1 MTQQS
6 IKDKLYEI
14 IFGTYTPAGQRF
26 DLLLIA
32 AILISVLAVTLDSI
46 AYQHQRFGQIFLY
59 IEWFFTILFTLEYL
73 VRLYCSPNPRSY
85 ARSFYGIVDLLS
97 VLPSYI
103 ALFFTGAG
111 FLMVIR
117 LLRVLRIFRILK
129 LIQYSG
135 EANILIRSML
145 MARHKIFI
153 FLFSVMIVVTIFGS
167 LMYVIEGPIFG
178 FTSIP
183 RSIYWAIVTVT
194 TVGYG
199 DITPQ
204 TVAGQFIASMA
215 MLTGYAILAVPTGI
229 LSAELI
235 TEIQRDRD
243 AFACSNCENTGHERD
258 AIYCRFCGTEL
269 LRAPPIDKQPSTK

>member
-1 MTQQS
+1 
-6 IKDKLYEI
+6 
-14 IFGTYTPAGQRF
+14 
-26 DLLLIA
+26 
-32 AILISVLAVTLDSI
+32 
-46 AYQHQRFGQIFLY
+46 
-59 IEWFFTILFTLEYL
+59 
-73 VRLYCSPNPRSY
+73 
-85 ARSFYGIVDLLS
+85 
-97 VLPSYI
+97 
-103 ALFFTGAG
+103 
-111 FLMVIR
+111 
-117 LLRVLRIFRILK
+117 
-129 LIQYSG
+129 
-135 EANILIRSML
+135 
-145 MARHKIFI
+145 
-153 FLFSVMIVVTIFGS
+153 MIVVTIFGS

>member
-1 MTQQS
+1 MAHPS
-6 IKDKLYEI
+6 IKEKLYEV

-26 DLLLIA
+26 DLCLIA

-46 AYQHQRFGQIFLY
+46 AYQHERFGRVFLY
-59 IEWFFTILFTLEYL
+59 IEWFFTILFTLEYIA
-73 VRLYCSPNPRSY
+73 RLYCSPNPRSY
-85 ARSFYGIVDLLS
+85 AKSFYGIVDFLS
-97 VLPSYI
+97 ILPSYI

-129 LIQYSG
+129 LLQYSG

-153 FLFSVMIVVTIFGS
+153 FIFSVLIIVTIFGS
-167 LMYVIEGPIFG
+167 LMYVIEGPLLG

-243 AFACSNCENTGHERD
+243 SLACSNCEKTGHERD
-258 AIYCRFCGTEL
+258 AVHCRFCGTEL
-269 LRAPPIDKQPSTK
+269 PRKIPLKK

>member
-1 MTQQS
+1 MAHPS
-6 IKDKLYEI
+6 IKEKLYEV

-26 DLLLIA
+26 DLCLIA

-46 AYQHQRFGQIFLY
+46 AYQHERFGRVFLY
-59 IEWFFTILFTLEYL
+59 IEWFFTILFTLEYIA
-73 VRLYCSPNPRSY
+73 RLYCSPNPRSY
-85 ARSFYGIVDLLS
+85 AKSFYGIVDFLS
-97 VLPSYI
+97 ILPSYI

-129 LIQYSG
+129 LLQYSG

-153 FLFSVMIVVTIFGS
+153 FIFSVLIIVTIFGS
-167 LMYVIEGPIFG
+167 LMYVIEGPLLG

-243 AFACSNCENTGHERD
+243 SLACSNCEKTGHER
-258 AIYCRFCGTEL
+258 AAVHCRFFGTEL
-269 LRAPPIDKQPSTK
+269 PRKIPLKK